1 MRVNGFFRGGTN
13 LFGPNF
19 ERLPTSKGQGQH
31 IEYLTI
37 YALYGSYIVVVFV
50 HNHTTSIEEK
60 DIL

>member
-37 YALYGSYIVVVFV
+37 YAL
-50 HNHTTSIEEK
+50 
-60 DIL
+60 